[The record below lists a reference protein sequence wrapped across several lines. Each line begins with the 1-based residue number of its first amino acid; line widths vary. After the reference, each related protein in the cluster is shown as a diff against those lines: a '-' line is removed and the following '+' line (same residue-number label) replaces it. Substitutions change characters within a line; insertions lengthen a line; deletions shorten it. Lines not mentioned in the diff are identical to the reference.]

1 MPWLQLALISGQRLR
16 SKDGA
21 PCSLDFS
28 KFRMSEGCWPPAEAE
43 AYVPLEDGLVLEV
56 ASGLVL
62 VPLVVL
68 LELDVLPWADA
79 PLGLKLRSC
88 HGTGTSLLSAEMT
101 ANSIRPVVGFS
112 VTSSMRPTSSPVLLL
127 TGAPM
132 ILVLR
137 KVCC

>member
-1 MPWLQLALISGQRLR
+1 
-16 SKDGA
+16 
-21 PCSLDFS
+21 LDFS
-28 KFRMSEGCWPPAEAE
+28 TFRISDGCWPPAEAE
-43 AYVPLEDGLVLEV
+43 AYVPLEDDGLVLDV
-56 ASGLVL
+56 ASVLVL
-62 VPLVVL
+62 LPFVVL
-68 LELDVLPWADA
+68 LELDVLPCAEA

-101 ANSIRPVVGFS
+101 ANSIRPVVGFK

-127 TGAPM
+127 TDAPM